1 MSGAPDFRGPI
12 AMLAVAALGAALL
25 VVTAQ
30 IRFANDAELARV
42 TAINAAQREIIEA
55 FRQQRDY
62 AMAAASIPIVQIPL
76 YIPCPAPRL
85 LPRID
90 PPRVTP
96 VFR

>member
-12 AMLAVAALGAALL
+12 AMLVVAAIGAVLL

-30 IRFANDAELARV
+30 IRFDNDAEIARV
-42 TAINAAQREIIEA
+42 MAVNAAQREIIEA

-62 AMAAASIPIVQIPL
+62 ALAASSIPIMQIPL
-76 YIPCPAPRL
+76 YIACPAPRL
-85 LPRID
+85 VTRREG
-90 PPRVTP
+90 PRVTP